1 MKTKLMSFALVV
13 LSFLPLWCLMVV
25 RMGFSVWRN
34 KGGLYSEWVG
44 IIILLVMIGLSILIV
59 GWSRKKQF
67 YGSACVG
74 DVINVREQKTV
85 TIKFILENV
94 LPLFVFDCTTFDGL
108 ISILVYFLL
117 VGSLSVKHRHF
128 QANIWLE
135 WLGYTFYEGDLVDK
149 KVIPDTPSLKRKVV
163 VVSEEDPV
171 GNIFRQDANMRL
183 CKVNNEV
190 VLAESERK

>member
-13 LSFLPLWCLMVV
+13 LAFLPLWCLMIVQ
-25 RMGFSVWRN
+25 MSISVWRN
-34 KGGLYSEWVG
+34 RGGLYSEWIG
-44 IIILLVMIGLSILIV
+44 IIILLSMIGLSVLIV

-85 TIKFILENV
+85 TVKFILENV
-94 LPLFVFDCTTFDGL
+94 LPLFVFDCRTFDGL

-117 VGSLSVKHRHF
+117 VGSLSVRHRHF

-135 WLGYTFYEGDLVDK
+135 WFGYTFYEGDLVGK
-149 KVIPDTPSLKRKVV
+149 EVISDTPSLKRKVV
-163 VVSEEDPV
+163 IVSEEDPS
-171 GNIFRQDANMRL
+171 GNIFRQGENMRL
-183 CKVNNEV
+183 YRVNNEV
-190 VLAESERK
+190 ILAESERK